1 MVLKKSDK
9 NKVTGFGE
17 LAKCPPVNYSACMS
31 PWQSSKYTN
40 RLSIIQRKAVCLGLG
55 LPGTAGTESVEVAA
69 GIPPLDLHFR
79 QACIR
84 ELAKIQAKSIR
95 QRIRV
100 LLNNMTET
108 DHPGNI
114 TPRHLTDQTGSNI
127 CQRYGERDLMEE
139 EPKYMKGALGCQR
152 VHHSM
157 IQYWSRL
164 GSSKSRTSGQREQ
177 GK

>member
-17 LAKCPPVNYSACMS
+17 LANCPPVNYSACMS

-55 LPGTAGTESVEVAA
+55 LPGTAGTEAVEVAA
-69 GIPPLDLHFR
+69 GIQPLDLHFR

-114 TPRHLTDQTGSNI
+114 TPRHLAYQTDSNI
-127 CQRYGERDLMEE
+127 CQRYGERDTYGRRTQIYEGSIGMSASA
-139 EPKYMKGALGCQR
+139 P
-152 VHHSM
+152 
-157 IQYWSRL
+157 QYDPVL
-164 GSSKSRTSGQREQ
+164 E
-177 GK
+177 